1 MRPRS
6 ATGGFCTGTPKTAD
20 MYSVSGALG
29 ANLASR
35 IGHPGTG
42 GGGVEKPKNA
52 KWEMGNNGKWEMGK
66 RENPQN
72 GKQGGSGTPAGEPT
86 GLRQRGR
93 PGGVAA
99 VLRRQIASDG
109 AVEHF
114 YGRVSRSSRL
124 HSLFFGA
131 AGEVAPAPLPGSP
144 PGFASGG
151 ARAEWRRF

>member
-42 GGGVEKPKNA
+42 GGGVEKPK
-52 KWEMGNNGKWEMGK
+52 MQNGKWETM
-66 RENPQN
+66 EN
-72 GKQGGSGTPAGEPT
+72 GKWEKGKTSKMENK
-86 GLRQRGR
+86 
-93 PGGVAA
+93 
-99 VLRRQIASDG
+99 
-109 AVEHF
+109 
-114 YGRVSRSSRL
+114 
-124 HSLFFGA
+124 
-131 AGEVAPAPLPGSP
+131 VAPAPLPGSP